1 MDHAPKQCRRSGQVI
16 ALAPVI
22 IVVLVA
28 VLTLTID
35 VGRMFRTKAV
45 LQNAADAA
53 SLAAAHVLATQQVAG
68 ESESDARAAALGEA
82 MAVAAANCTDPDTV
96 GAGVVVIFGCEGD
109 EGGFVAADEETMA
122 TVVRVRAFRTDEAA
136 GGSLAMVFGRIFGLD
151 FCDVT
156 SAATCEVAT
165 DIKGVS
171 AGLRP
176 FAIWEED
183 VADLGQLMT
192 FYEHEQIEPGLFG
205 LLNLDGSSCGTPE
218 LADWILN
225 GYGGLFAIDDGYIW
239 IDGSPGFRASLRDEI
254 GHIVGE
260 PIIVV
265 VYDQVVGTGSNGDFR
280 CIGFLNIVIS
290 DYRLTGNN
298 KYIQCRVGAFMSVYE
313 LLTGGY
319 YSSPNLQKIQLID

>member
-1 MDHAPKQCRRSGQVI
+1 VI
-16 ALAPVI
+16 LF
-22 IVVLVA
+22 VLVA

-68 ESESDARAAALGEA
+68 ESETDARAAALGEA
-82 MAVAAANCTDPDTV
+82 IAVAAANCTDPDTA
-96 GAGVVVIFGCEGD
+96 GAGVVVAFGREGD
-109 EGGFVAADEETMA
+109 GGEFVTADEETMA
-122 TVVRVRAFRTDEAA
+122 TAVRVRAFRTDEAD
-136 GGSLAMVFGRIFGLD
+136 GGPLAMLFGRILGLG

-165 DIKGVS
+165 DIRGVS

-176 FAIWEED
+176 FALWEED

-192 FYEHEQIEPGLFG
+192 FYEHEQVEPGLFG
-205 LLNLDGSSCGTPE
+205 LLNLDGGSCGTPE
-218 LADWILN
+218 LTDWILN
-225 GYGGLFAIDDGYIW
+225 GYSGFFAIDDDGYIW
-239 IDGSPGFRASLRDEI
+239 IDGSPGFRASLKDEI
-254 GHIVGE
+254 GDIVGE

-265 VYDQVVGTGSNGDFR
+265 VYDQVFGTGSNGDFR
-280 CIGFLNIVIS
+280 CIGFLSIIIT

-298 KYIQCRVGAFMSVYE
+298 KYIECRVGTFSSVYE
-313 LLTGGY
+313 LVTGGD
-319 YSSPNLQKIQLID
+319 YSSPNLKKIQLVD